1 LLERENAMDI
11 TRAVASVATFAAL
24 AAALFG
30 NVAPPAS
37 AAPSMSG
44 DYVLTETNPAGLST
58 DTNWNVNPCGEECI
72 DVRAGA
78 GNSRAQL
85 IDGQWVMDMY
95 ANIRCPDGVRVP
107 FAANAH
113 VTWDANT
120 QAGTDQQI
128 YLQAAC
134 GQPSGYSRTN
144 RIQLKAS

>member
-1 LLERENAMDI
+1 MDI
-11 TRAVASVATFAAL
+11 TRATAAAAAFAAL
-24 AAALFG
+24 AAG
-30 NVAPPAS
+30 PAPPAS

-58 DTNWNVNPCGEECI
+58 ATNWNVNPCGEDCI

-120 QAGTDQQI
+120 LAGTDQQV

-144 RIQLKAS
+144 RIQLKPAG